1 MKRYRITIAIGSL
14 MFLAGLAIGLCLPA
28 MRASNLQLDSRESEQ
43 CQVTQ
48 GAVKSTLDNKE
59 ECCLCGSNSR
69 SLMGMYRG
77 KDDLGIISL
86 NNWYVLDMGVGKDGD
101 ETMSGQNFSRITATG
116 EGGCIFHVDQNHARR
131 ISEVR
136 VEYGEE
142 NYFDPDK
149 VRGYLCQ
156 TCLDK
161 LLDVMDVYGD
171 SECPIG
177 LCMIDFQTQELYSLQ
192 EQYVTYYIRDYYVK
206 IESGE
211 EKTVTA
217 VYAPEKNI
225 GFPH

>member
-1 MKRYRITIAIGSL
+1 MKRYRITIMIGGL
-14 MFLAGLAIGLCLPA
+14 MFLAGLAIGLCVPIV
-28 MRASNLQLDSRESEQ
+28 RASKLLMGSQESEQ
-43 CQVTQ
+43 CQITQ
-48 GAVKSTLDNKE
+48 GSVKSTLDNRE

-86 NNWYVLDMGVGKDGD
+86 NNWYVLDMGVGKDAE
-101 ETMSGQNFSRITATG
+101 ETMSGQNSSRITATG
-116 EGGCIFHVDQNHARR
+116 EGGCIFHVDLNHARR

-136 VEYGEE
+136 IEYSGE
-142 NYFDPDK
+142 NYFDADK

-161 LLDVMDVYGD
+161 LIDVIDVNGD
-171 SECPIG
+171 SECPVG

-211 EKTVTA
+211 DKIVTA
-217 VYAPEKNI
+217 VYAPESQ
-225 GFPH
+225 